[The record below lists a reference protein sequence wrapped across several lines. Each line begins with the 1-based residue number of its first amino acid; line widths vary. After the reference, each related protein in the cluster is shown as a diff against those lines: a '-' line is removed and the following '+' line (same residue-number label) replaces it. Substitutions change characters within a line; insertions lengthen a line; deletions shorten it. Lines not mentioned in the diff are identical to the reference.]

1 MQSSSFQLLNL
12 SNWSFQFVCWMGKKS
27 ELNEPFD
34 LIDMSESDS
43 IPKGKIVQFANR
55 SITSPTILSRL
66 NKTYDFLRVSIIDKI
81 LKVLAQNRENN
92 TKTGGSLFLSFSF
105 ISEISSGG
113 SQDIS
118 VPAVVSSA
126 VIFLTIGGEDEL
138 LKFKLEGFRMIGFDP
153 DPTIVLGWINGWA
166 KGIFVCLS
174 VRTATCVFS
183 NSILK
188 K

>member
-1 MQSSSFQLLNL
+1 MA
-12 SNWSFQFVCWMGKKS
+12 
-27 ELNEPFD
+27 
-34 LIDMSESDS
+34 
-43 IPKGKIVQFANR
+43 ANR
-55 SITSPTILSRL
+55 ETKP
-66 NKTYDFLRVSIIDKI
+66 KTEAL
-81 LKVLAQNRENN
+81 
-92 TKTGGSLFLSFSF
+92 LFLPFFF

-126 VIFLTIGGEDEL
+126 VIFLTMGGEEEL
-138 LKFKLEGFRMIGFDP
+138 LKFKLEGFKMIGFDP
-153 DPTIVLGWINGWA
+153 DPTVVLGKGWA

-188 K
+188 NSKIEKRAS